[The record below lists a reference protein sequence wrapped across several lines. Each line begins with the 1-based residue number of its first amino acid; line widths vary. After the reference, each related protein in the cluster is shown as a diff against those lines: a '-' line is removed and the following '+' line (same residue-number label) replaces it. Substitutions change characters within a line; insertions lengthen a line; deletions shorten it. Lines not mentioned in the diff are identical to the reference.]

1 MTQYVIDAG
10 AIVALLDKRD
20 RHHDW
25 ARSVFSDITS
35 AITCDP
41 VLTEAYF
48 LLGRIGAGDA
58 LSRLLERGVF
68 GSIFTTGDEL
78 VRIVAL
84 MRKFKDV
91 PMSFADACLV
101 RITEIEHD
109 SKIVTTDSDFLVY
122 RRHARQIVPI
132 VAPFK

>member
-25 ARSVFSDITS
+25 ARSVFSEITS

-41 VLTEAYF
+41 VLTEAYS

-68 GSIFTTGDEL
+68 GSIFTSGDEL

-122 RRHARQIVPI
+122 RRHARQVVPI

>member
-25 ARSVFSDITS
+25 ARSVFSEITS
-35 AITCDP
+35 AITCDA
-41 VLTEAYF
+41 VLTEACS

-68 GSIFTTGDEL
+68 GSIFTSGDEL

-122 RRHARQIVPI
+122 RRHARQVVPI